1 MTIKEVSG
9 QYGISQDTLRYYE
22 RVGMIPAV
30 ARTAAGNRDYGK
42 EDLDWIRLVLCMR
55 GAGLPIEGIRRYV
68 ELCQQGEDTIPDRLQ
83 LLKDQYQVL
92 TSQRQQ
98 IDTMLERL
106 EYKIGRYEKAVES
119 GRLVWDEEPGDRP
132 GKN

>member
-1 MTIKEVSG
+1 MGRRIWTGSVWSCVCG
-9 QYGISQDTLRYYE
+9 
-22 RVGMIPAV
+22 
-30 ARTAAGNRDYGK
+30 
-42 EDLDWIRLVLCMR
+42 
-55 GAGLPIEGIRRYV
+55 GAGLPIESIRRYV
-68 ELCQQGEDTIPDRLQ
+68 GLCQQGEDTIPDRLQ

>member
-1 MTIKEVSG
+1 MTIKEVSE
-9 QYGISQDTLRYYE
+9 QYRISQDTLRYYE

-42 EDLDWIRLVLCMR
+42 EDLDWIKLILCMR
-55 GAGLPIEGIRRYV
+55 GAGLPIESIRRYV
-68 ELCQQGEDTIPDRLQ
+68 ELCQQGESTLSDRLQ

-92 TSQRQQ
+92 AGQRQQ

-106 EYKIGRYEKAVES
+106 EYKIGRYAAAVES
-119 GRLVWDEEPGDRP
+119 GELVWEESGEEGDT
-132 GKN
+132 

>member
-1 MTIKEVSG
+1 MTIKEVSE
-9 QYGISQDTLRYYE
+9 QYRISQDTLRYYE

-42 EDLDWIRLVLCMR
+42 EDLDWIKLILCMR
-55 GAGLPIEGIRRYV
+55 GAGLPIESIRRYV
-68 ELCQQGEDTIPDRLQ
+68 ELCQQGESTISDRLQ

-92 TSQRQQ
+92 AGQRQQ

-106 EYKIGRYEKAVES
+106 GYKIGRYAAAVES
-119 GRLVWDEEPGDRP
+119 GELVWEESGEEGDT
-132 GKN
+132 

>member
-1 MTIKEVSG
+1 MTIKEVSE
-9 QYGISQDTLRYYE
+9 QCRISQDTLRYYE

-42 EDLDWIRLVLCMR
+42 EDLDWIKLILCMR
-55 GAGLPIEGIRRYV
+55 GAGLPIESIRRYV
-68 ELCQQGEDTIPDRLQ
+68 ELCQQGESTISDRLQ

-92 TSQRQQ
+92 AGQRQQ

-106 EYKIGRYEKAVES
+106 EYKIGRYAAAVES
-119 GRLVWDEEPGDRP
+119 GELVWEESGEEGDT
-132 GKN
+132 